1 VDEVG
6 LLRAERA
13 AATRQK
19 LLDAAVEQ
27 FRDKSYDEV
36 SIQDITTGAG
46 VAYGLVAHH
55 FGNKR
60 GIHLEA
66 IREIARRLD
75 PQPPPQGPA
84 SMQIRHLARVRF
96 ASIERYPVAWVGLIR
111 GADAESRAVID
122 ASRQRG
128 IRLAGQILGLDPER
142 PVVRL
147 AMRSCLAA
155 ADEIAVVWLQ
165 DGRPF
170 PCEEIIEMLM
180 ATMAEMLRQAVRLD
194 PAIDATQA
202 LAALARPGHV
212 NQPGND

>member
-1 VDEVG
+1 MPP
-6 LLRAERA
+6 LRAERA

-27 FRDKSYDEV
+27 FRDRPYDEV
-36 SIQDITTGAG
+36 SIQDISTGAG

-75 PQPPPQGPA
+75 PQLPPQGSP
-84 SMQIRHLARVRF
+84 SLQIRHLARVRF
-96 ASIERYPVAWVGLIR
+96 ASIERYPVAWVGLMR
-111 GADAESRAVID
+111 GADPEARAVIE

-142 PVVRL
+142 PVLRL
-147 AMRSCLAA
+147 AIRSCLAA
-155 ADEIAVVWLQ
+155 ADEIALVWLQ

-170 PCEEIIEMLM
+170 RVEDIIEMLM
-180 ATMAEMLRQAVRLD
+180 GTMAEMLRQAVRLD

-202 LAALARPGHV
+202 LAALSGADH
-212 NQPGND
+212 

>member
-1 VDEVG
+1 MAS
-6 LLRAERA
+6 LRAERA

-27 FRDKSYDEV
+27 FRDKPYGEV
-36 SIQDITTGAG
+36 SVQDITTEAG

-55 FGNKR
+55 FGNKQ
-60 GIHLEA
+60 GLHLEA

-84 SMQIRHLARVRF
+84 STQIRHLARVRF

-111 GADAESRAVID
+111 GADSESRAVID

-128 IRLAGQILGLDPER
+128 IRLVGQILGLDPEL
-142 PVVRL
+142 PVLRM

-165 DGRPF
+165 DERPF
-170 PCEEIIEMLM
+170 PVEDVIEMLM
-180 ATMAEMLRQAVRLD
+180 ATMAEMLRQAGRLD
-194 PAIDATQA
+194 PSIDATRA
-202 LAALARPGHV
+202 LAALAGPGAVGRPR
-212 NQPGND
+212 

>member
-1 VDEVG
+1 
-6 LLRAERA
+6 
-13 AATRQK
+13 
-19 LLDAAVEQ
+19 
-27 FRDKSYDEV
+27 
-36 SIQDITTGAG
+36 
-46 VAYGLVAHH
+46 
-55 FGNKR
+55 
-60 GIHLEA
+60 
-66 IREIARRLD
+66 
-75 PQPPPQGPA
+75 
-84 SMQIRHLARVRF
+84 MQIRHLARVCF
-96 ASIERYPVAWVGLIR
+96 ASIERYPVASVGLIR

-170 PCEEIIEMLM
+170 PGEEIIEMLM

-202 LAALARPGHV
+202 LAALARPG
-212 NQPGND
+212 G

>member
-1 VDEVG
+1 MG
-6 LLRAERA
+6 TLRAERT

-27 FRDKSYDEV
+27 FRDKPYDEV
-36 SIQDITTGAG
+36 SIQDIATEAG

-60 GIHLEA
+60 GIQLEA

-84 SMQIRHLARVRF
+84 STQIRHLARVRF

-111 GADAESRAVID
+111 GADPESRAVID

-128 IRLAGQILGLDPER
+128 IRLVGQILGLDPER
-142 PVVRL
+142 PVLRL
-147 AMRSCLAA
+147 TMRSCLAA
-155 ADEIAVVWLQ
+155 ADEIAVAWLQ

-170 PCEEIIEMLM
+170 PVEDIIEMLM
-180 ATMAEMLRQAVRLD
+180 ATTAEMLRQAVRLD
-194 PAIDATQA
+194 PEIDATQA
-202 LAALARPGHV
+202 LAALARP
-212 NQPGND
+212 

>member
-1 VDEVG
+1 VG
-6 LLRAERA
+6 TLRAERT

-27 FRDKSYDEV
+27 FRDKPYDQV
-36 SIQDITTGAG
+36 SIQDIATEAG

-60 GIHLEA
+60 GIQLEA
-66 IREIARRLD
+66 VREIARRLD

-84 SMQIRHLARVRF
+84 STQIRHLARVRF
-96 ASIERYPVAWVGLIR
+96 SSIERYPVAWVGLIR
-111 GADAESRAVID
+111 GADPESRAVID

-128 IRLAGQILGLDPER
+128 IRLVGQILGLDPER
-142 PVVRL
+142 PVLRL

-155 ADEIAVVWLQ
+155 ADEIAVAWLQ
-165 DGRPF
+165 DERPF
-170 PCEEIIEMLM
+170 PVEDIIEMLM

-194 PAIDATQA
+194 PEIDATQA
-202 LAALARPGHV
+202 LAALGRP
-212 NQPGND
+212 